1 MRYVY
6 DITICKPHTAHCAI
20 RTLLNSWFTQ
30 TRFDVKPIKETRC
43 VFVCV
48 VSRFDVLF
56 AVHNAQSFVHGVHH
70 LWFIERI
77 ALPAPREILV
87 AFRCTHVHEIAL
99 LFVFC
104 FMIFSCSSTHW
115 ASAFGSCSPIKTF
128 AVFIFQVFDV
138 FRFSLSLSFSL
149 SLVDEQNQC
158 STCPSCRQVSSEFP
172 TTLRKNTRATRH
184 NDTRVT
190 RASHQRCSTTVQKD
204 IRVTLLFF
212 QN

>member
-1 MRYVY
+1 MR
-6 DITICKPHTAHCAI
+6 
-20 RTLLNSWFTQ
+20 
-30 TRFDVKPIKETRC
+30 
-43 VFVCV
+43 VCLCGV
-48 VSRFDVLF
+48 TVRRAFCRSQCSIFCPWCTPFMVHRAYRLASPARDLSCIPMHSR
-56 AVHNAQSFVHGVHH
+56 
-70 LWFIERI
+70 
-77 ALPAPREILV
+77 
-87 AFRCTHVHEIAL
+87 HEIAL

-172 TTLRKNTRATRH
+172 TTLRKTHAQRATM
-184 NDTRVT
+184 TP
-190 RASHQRCSTTVQKD
+190 A
-204 IRVTLLFF
+204 
-212 QN
+212 